1 MTRISRSMWGFSK
14 YFNQIIEKLFGLS
27 KKPVNKT
34 SFRKLCQRLTAEKV
48 IKPQQGRQIEKI
60 LELENIK
67 VKDIMITRA
76 AMCCIESS
84 QSLDEVRKLVLASG
98 HSRFPV
104 IDDDKKKVIGIL
116 FVKDLVMHQNKK
128 DIKKLIRK
136 ALYIPESKKLNN
148 LLHEFQQ
155 KHQHMAI
162 IIDEYGDYSGLV
174 TIEDI
179 IEQITGDIEDEHD
192 PQHHE
197 KTIRKD
203 AEGHYSVKST
213 TTLDEF
219 NAFFK
224 TAFESEDIDTIGG
237 IILKVLGYI
246 PEEGESIHIKPYTYI
261 IKKADERKIQT
272 ITVCKDKNQAG
283 KK

>member
-1 MTRISRSMWGFSK
+1 
-14 YFNQIIEKLFGLS
+14 
-27 KKPVNKT
+27 
-34 SFRKLCQRLTAEKV
+34 
-48 IKPQQGRQIEKI
+48 
-60 LELENIK
+60 
-67 VKDIMITRA
+67 
-76 AMCCIESS
+76 
-84 QSLDEVRKLVLASG
+84 
-98 HSRFPV
+98 
-104 IDDDKKKVIGIL
+104 
-116 FVKDLVMHQNKK
+116 
-128 DIKKLIRK
+128 
-136 ALYIPESKKLNN
+136 
-148 LLHEFQQ
+148 
-155 KHQHMAI
+155 MAI

-203 AEGHYSVKST
+203 TQGHYSVKST

-237 IILKVLGYI
+237 IILKELGYI